1 MLYDNSVFEVLIH
14 PAQFMSEEETLDED
28 EIIESDSVLKNQHEG
43 EEGYVEKLASL
54 QSKLKKSRWNVFMF
68 LGLAFLMFGFALF
81 PLSIDAKFDPF
92 TGTAEED
99 IGLVWGPSSSGEDF
113 MDVPFEVSVKVNKLP
128 PVTENITL
136 QVFAL
141 QMDDCTDIEDASN
154 AEVDA
159 LSGEK
164 HKYQYEFIDS
174 PVEGATY
181 VFDFDLDFGQYC
193 FYVKVIGKGGTVVDT
208 SNTDIDVTGRLWPNQ
223 VIAGLPG
230 VIFLIISIYAFVGA
244 QKVGKKVRTMLE
256 DNNLTQE
263 QIVLED
269 ARKGKI
275 AAGPSGPPKPVA
287 GPGGPPK
294 SVAGP
299 SVPPTTISAPS
310 GGPPSG
316 SKGPANVAATT
327 TESTKSG
334 PPPAQSTVEQPTVA
348 ESTSALDGSIFEDA
362 GNGYFYR
369 KMPSGGYEQQIYI
382 KNSEG
387 QYVPYQAE

>member
-1 MLYDNSVFEVLIH
+1 
-14 PAQFMSEEETLDED
+14 
-28 EIIESDSVLKNQHEG
+28 
-43 EEGYVEKLASL
+43 
-54 QSKLKKSRWNVFMF
+54 
-68 LGLAFLMFGFALF
+68 
-81 PLSIDAKFDPF
+81 
-92 TGTAEED
+92 
-99 IGLVWGPSSSGEDF
+99 
-113 MDVPFEVSVKVNKLP
+113 VNKLP

-316 SKGPANVAATT
+316 SKGPANVAAAT

-334 PPPAQSTVEQPTVA
+334 PPPAQSTVEQSTVA

>member
-14 PAQFMSEEETLDED
+14 LAQFMSEEETIDD
-28 EIIESDSVLKNQHEG
+28 DGIIESDGAIKNQHED
-43 EEGYVEKLASL
+43 EQEGYVEKLSSL

-99 IGLVWGPSSSGEDF
+99 IGLVWGPSSNGEDF

-141 QMDDCTDIEDASN
+141 QMDDCTDIEAASN

-164 HKYQYEFIDS
+164 HKYQYNFIDS

-193 FYVKVIGKGGTVVDT
+193 FYVKVTGKGGTVVDT
-208 SNTDIDVTGRLWPNQ
+208 SSTDIDVTGKLWPNQ

-230 VIFLIISIYAFVGA
+230 IIFLVISIYAFVGA
-244 QKVGKKVRTMLE
+244 QKIGKQVRTMLE
-256 DNNLTQE
+256 DDNLTQE

-275 AAGPSGPPKPVA
+275 AAGPSGPPKSVA
-287 GPGGPPK
+287 GPGGPPTT
-294 SVAGP
+294 VTGP
-299 SVPPTTISAPS
+299 SGA
-310 GGPPSG
+310 PPSG
-316 SKGPANVAATT
+316 STGPANVALATS
-327 TESTKSG
+327 ESKKSG
-334 PPPAQSTVEQPTVA
+334 PPPAQSAVEQPTVL
-348 ESTSALDGSIFEDA
+348 ESTPPPEGGSTFEDA

-369 KMPSGGYEQQIYI
+369 KMPNGGYEQKIYI

-387 QYVPYQAE
+387 QFVVYQAE